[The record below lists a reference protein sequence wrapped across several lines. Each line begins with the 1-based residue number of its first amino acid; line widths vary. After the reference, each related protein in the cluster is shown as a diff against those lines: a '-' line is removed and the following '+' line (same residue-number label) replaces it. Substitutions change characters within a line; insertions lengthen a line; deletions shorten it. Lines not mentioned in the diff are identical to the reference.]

1 MDGVYKFANVDLVGY
16 LCRTNTQSCV
26 PMRALGQPA
35 AQLAIESALLH
46 LCEQNGL
53 DIYKVC

>member
-1 MDGVYKFANVDLVGY
+1 MDGVYKFENVDLIGH

-35 AQLAIESALLH
+35 ANLATETMLLH
-46 LCEQNGL
+46 MCEQYEF
-53 DIYKVC
+53 DIDKV